1 MIAFCLLVLIS
12 SVKGNQNNPHNVL
25 INEIAATDVIGKSQY
40 IEISRYDSEHEISLK
55 GNKTSC
61 ISNFAI

>member
-1 MIAFCLLVLIS
+1 MIAFCLLVLVCS
-12 SVKGNQNNPHNVL
+12 AMGNRNNPQNVL
-25 INEIAATDVIGKSQY
+25 INEIAATNVIGKSQY

-61 ISNFAI
+61 KSIFF